1 MHDDAVGIVLAGGRS
16 TRLAPLGLGAGGK
29 AAIVIGGRSCLE
41 RVCTAVGAVVPK
53 VLVVAAAG
61 QPLPPLPEGVEVV
74 RDSTPDGGPLAGLR
88 DGLDAARSH
97 EARLAFVVSCDA
109 PFVRAAVV
117 DRLLAI
123 AKSEAAR
130 IVVPVVDG
138 VPEVLV
144 AVIAADLLDS
154 VRSHA
159 AMGHGPRAVVAD
171 LAARDP
177 AAVRLVS
184 PEALVELDPE
194 LESFLDIDTPEDLVR
209 LETRGIPPSSG

>member
-41 RVCTAVGAVVPK
+41 RVCTAVGAVVPR

-123 AKSEAAR
+123 AKSEAVR

-154 VRSHA
+154 IRSHA

>member
-1 MHDDAVGIVLAGGRS
+1 MHDDTVGIVLAGGRS

-88 DGLDAARSH
+88 DGLDVARSH

-154 VRSHA
+154 IRSHA

>member
-41 RVCTAVGAVVPK
+41 RVCTAVGAVVPR

-88 DGLDAARSH
+88 DGLDVARSH

-123 AKSEAAR
+123 AKSEAVR

-154 VRSHA
+154 IRSHA

>member
-1 MHDDAVGIVLAGGRS
+1 
-16 TRLAPLGLGAGGK
+16 
-29 AAIVIGGRSCLE
+29 
-41 RVCTAVGAVVPK
+41 

-154 VRSHA
+154 IRSHA